1 VQSRDGDRLP
11 VSALTG
17 EGVEALLTE
26 IDKRLASGRNVTRYR
41 MQHGDGGAIAWL
53 YSHGT
58 VLERRD
64 DEKFSYLTVSLT
76 PEERARFERMQR
88 QA

>member
-1 VQSRDGDRLP
+1 
-11 VSALTG
+11 
-17 EGVEALLTE
+17 
-26 IDKRLASGRNVTRYR
+26 
-41 MQHGDGGAIAWL
+41 
-53 YSHGT
+53 